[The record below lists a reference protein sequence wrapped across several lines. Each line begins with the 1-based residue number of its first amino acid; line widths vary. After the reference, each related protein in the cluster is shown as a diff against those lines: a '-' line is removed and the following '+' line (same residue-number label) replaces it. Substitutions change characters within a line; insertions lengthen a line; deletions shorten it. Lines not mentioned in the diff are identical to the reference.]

1 MRRQYIFI
9 RTRKERSPMSEWVVI
24 CLTIIMICPR
34 ILHEMCIRDR
44 LNGLR
49 LPFHMEN
56 GCLLFF

>member
-34 ILHEMCIRDR
+34 ILHEAGYLAEIISKHRKR
-44 LNGLR
+44 R
-49 LPFHMEN
+49 R
-56 GCLLFF
+56 